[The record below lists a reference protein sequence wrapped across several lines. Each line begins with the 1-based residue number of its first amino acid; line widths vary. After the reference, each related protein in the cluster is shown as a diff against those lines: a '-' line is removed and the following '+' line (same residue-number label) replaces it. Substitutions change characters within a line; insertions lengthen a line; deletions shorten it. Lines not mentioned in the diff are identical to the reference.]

1 MFVRIR
7 LMVSPPLRSTP
18 PVRYDT
24 PREVTIMRRL
34 LLLLLVLIV
43 PAAPAHATFSIVA
56 IDPATGDL
64 GVAVASRYFA
74 VGAVVPWAEAG
85 VGAIAT
91 QAGVNVGYGP
101 RALELLRQGLTAQ
114 QVLDRL
120 LAEDTF
126 PRKDA
131 RQVAIVDAKGNV
143 AVFTGDAA
151 NAWRGHVRGGAWSAQ
166 GNILVGQHVVE
177 AMGRAFERTSDELAE
192 KLYAALE
199 AGDLAGGD
207 SRGRQ
212 SASILVVR
220 KGGGRNTNNDRY
232 VFINVDDHP
241 DPMRELRRLLNIQMG
256 INHGSALTRALSE
269 SRFDDALTSAAKLA
283 VYQPLDAAQ
292 HMRLGFVAYLAGRTD
307 RALAA
312 FARARELTLPE
323 QFKAAWEQQ
332 SARTPAFRKV
342 LDDAAFVGRVF
353 GAPSP

>member
-1 MFVRIR
+1 MH
-7 LMVSPPLRSTP
+7 
-18 PVRYDT
+18 
-24 PREVTIMRRL
+24 RL
-34 LLLLLVLIV
+34 LTVLFLILWPAV
-43 PAAPAHATFSIVA
+43 PAQATFSIVA
-56 IDPATGDL
+56 VDPVTGDL
-64 GVAVASRYFA
+64 GIAVASRYFA

-85 VGAIAT
+85 VGAVAT

-151 NAWRGHVRGGAWSAQ
+151 NAWRGHVTGKTWSAQ
-166 GNILVGQHVVE
+166 GNILVGQHVVA
-177 AMGRAFERTSDELAE
+177 AMGRAFENTNDELAE
-192 KLYAALE
+192 KLYAALK
-199 AGDLAGGD
+199 AGDEAGGD

-241 DPMRELRRLLNIQMG
+241 YPMHELRRLLNIQMT
-256 INHGSALTRALSE
+256 INHNGALTRALAE
-269 SRFDDALTSAAKLA
+269 SRADDALASAEKL
-283 VYQPLDAAQ
+283 VGYQPLDAAQ
-292 HMRLGFVAYLAGRTD
+292 HVRAGFVAHLAGRID
-307 RALAA
+307 RSLAA
-312 FARARELTLPE
+312 FERAKQLTLPT
-323 QFKAAWEQQ
+323 QFKTLWEEQ
-332 SARTPAFRKV
+332 SARAPAFQKV
-342 LDDAAFVGRVF
+342 LDDRAFVARVF
-353 GAPSP
+353 GPTSP